1 MLDSA
6 SQWNLLADCAKDW
19 GFHADTVETEQQKE
33 AAKPQFSLQDL
44 GQDMANSFG
53 EEDGFDDY
61 APLTHLVHFANLN
74 EQEEK
79 ALLYDIMANPKIAT
93 VWQLCLMGYSKENFA
108 KFAESMQSPLEGVEA
123 WLLEG
128 IKKGWL
134 RKIEKEYNL
143 TLLEYPLF
151 IHRLQQECQCA
162 DVFTLGLV
170 KIQASDL
177 VHDLMMQSFAK
188 YLTLDDY
195 ISKISGLGYVVVL
208 AGRKNFSASAVMEK
222 ISDDLEQ
229 KLHREH
235 IALDFNVGLTE
246 FCQKDTAENMLDHA
260 KQALSLPS
268 PTGIKVKS
276 FINQENKQE
285 KNSFVHSNEKRFLF
299 FGVQ

>member
-19 GFHADTVETEQQKE
+19 GFCSDAVQAEQKE
-33 AAKPQFSLQDL
+33 SAKPQFSLQD
-44 GQDMANSFG
+44 MADSFKNEDTF
-53 EEDGFDDY
+53 EEDY

-79 ALLYDIMANPKIAT
+79 ALLYDIMGNPKNAT

-108 KFAESMQSPLEGVEA
+108 KFSESLQSPLEGVEA

-151 IHRLQQECQCA
+151 IHRLQKECQYA
-162 DVFTLGLV
+162 ESFTLGLV

-177 VHDLMMQSFAK
+177 VHDLVLQSFAK

-222 ISDDLEQ
+222 ISDELER
-229 KLHREH
+229 KLHNEH
-235 IALDFNVGLTE
+235 IGLEFNVGLSE
-246 FCQKDTAENMLDHA
+246 YCPLDTAEKLLDNA

-268 PTGIKVKS
+268 PAGIKVKS
-276 FINQENKQE
+276 FINHEKKQEN
-285 KNSFVHSNEKRFLF
+285 NSFVHSNEKRFLF

>member
-19 GFHADTVETEQQKE
+19 GFSSDAADTAQTEQ
-33 AAKPQFSLQDL
+33 AKPQFSMQDI
-44 GQDMANSFG
+44 AEEESF
-53 EEDGFDDY
+53 EET
-61 APLTHLVHFANLN
+61 APQFASLTHLVHFANLN

-79 ALLYDIMANPKIAT
+79 ALLYDIMQNPKNAT

-108 KFAESMQSPLEGVEA
+108 EFSETLQNPLEGVEA

-134 RKIEKEYNL
+134 WKIEKEYNL

-151 IHRLQQECQCA
+151 IHRLQKECQCSG
-162 DVFTLGLV
+162 VFTVGLV
-170 KIQASDL
+170 KIQTSDL
-177 VHDLMMQSFAK
+177 VHDLIMQSFAK
-188 YLTLDDY
+188 YLTIEDY
-195 ISKISGLGYVVVL
+195 ISKMNGLGYIIVL
-208 AGRKNFSASAVMEK
+208 SGRRNFSASAVMEK
-222 ISDDLEQ
+222 IIDDLEQ

-235 IALDFNVGLTE
+235 IELDFNVGLTE
-246 FCQKDTAENMLDHA
+246 FCPMDTAENLLDHA

-268 PTGIKVKS
+268 PTGIRVKS
-276 FINQENKQE
+276 FIKQENKQE
-285 KNSFVHSNEKRFLF
+285 KNSFVHANEKRFLF

>member
-19 GFHADTVETEQQKE
+19 GFHADAVEAEQKE
-33 AAKPQFSLQDL
+33 TAKPQFSLQD
-44 GQDMANSFG
+44 MADTFA
-53 EEDGFDDY
+53 EDDSMENY
-61 APLTHLVHFANLN
+61 TPLTHLVHFANLN

-79 ALLYDIMANPKIAT
+79 ALLYEIMRNPKNST
-93 VWQLCLMGYSKENFA
+93 LWQLCLMGYSKENFA
-108 KFAESMQSPLEGVEA
+108 KFSESLQNPLEGVEA

-151 IHRLQQECQCA
+151 IHRLQGECQCA

-177 VHDLMMQSFAK
+177 VHDLILQSFAK

-195 ISKISGLGYVVVL
+195 ISKINGLGYVVVL

-229 KLHREH
+229 KLHKEH
-235 IALDFNVGLTE
+235 IDLDFNVGLTE
-246 FCQKDTAENMLDHA
+246 FCPMDTAENLLDHA

-276 FINQENKQE
+276 FINQAKKHEN
-285 KNSFVHSNEKRFLF
+285 NSFVHSNEKRFLF

>member
-19 GFHADTVETEQQKE
+19 GFCCDAAQTVPNEST
-33 AAKPQFSLQDL
+33 KPQFSLQDVVDTF
-44 GQDMANSFG
+44 QK
-53 EEDGFDDY
+53 EDGFENY

-79 ALLYDIMANPKIAT
+79 ALLYEIMGNPKNAT

-108 KFAESMQSPLEGVEA
+108 KFSESLQSPLEGVEA

-151 IHRLQQECQCA
+151 IHRLQRECQCA

-195 ISKISGLGYVVVL
+195 ISKIGGLGYVLVL
-208 AGRKNFSASAVMEK
+208 SGRKNFSASAVMEK
-222 ISDDLEQ
+222 ISDELEQ
-229 KLHREH
+229 KLHKEH
-235 IALDFNVGLTE
+235 IALEFNVGLSE
-246 FCQKDTAENMLDHA
+246 FCSSDTAEKLLDNA

-268 PTGIKVKS
+268 PAGIKVKS
-276 FINQENKQE
+276 FINQEKKQE
-285 KNSFVHSNEKRFLF
+285 NNSFVHSNEKRFLF